1 MGVDTGPQ
9 QRIVAGRYAVGEV
22 LGRGGMGTV
31 WLATDKVLQRQ
42 VALKEVTFS
51 IHLTDEE
58 REVLRERTMR
68 EARAAARLDHP
79 CVTHVFDVV
88 EEDGRPW
95 LVMEHVSSR
104 SLQEIVE
111 EQGPLPPHVVARIG
125 LDVLAALEAA
135 HAEGIVH
142 RDVKPANVLVA
153 PDGRARLTD
162 FGIATTTGDSSL
174 TTQGALIGSPS
185 YMAPERAAGGQPGG
199 SVDLWSLGA
208 TLYTAVEGRLA
219 FDRGDPVATLM
230 AVATEPPAPPRLAGP
245 LTPVLL
251 GLLTKDPAQRATPA
265 QARRDL
271 QAVAAGSA
279 PTWTPGPP
287 PGPPPSRPGPP
298 PQAAAPAGPA
308 VGSPPPE
315 RQVPRAPAVERIDA
329 DDLRRLA
336 EASRAV
342 LGSVARDSARYLAR
356 RAARGGKEARRTEQP
371 AHRHRPSGGRATGRT
386 PARRDGGSSG
396 VGSSCPPWCSW
407 PWACWSCSGCC
418 GCWRCSSTCS
428 DDPRRQCAGTGSR
441 PRSRRN
447 RSRWWCASG
456 EWTTVTGQVACRM
469 HCRLVEPSSTD
480 EKPPCPRLPSTSRSA
495 PCDCRI
501 STSAAAPCAA
511 RIVTSAR
518 LGQSG
523 GHLVDQGARPPLRLA
538 AQPGTQPVGVRR
550 PDDVQIGPVVRRPVG
565 HDHLDRH
572 AAPGRVLHREPQ
584 RRLRAGG
591 AVDTRD
597 HPRPTHGRLVAP
609 LLLGLDRVRFVVHEA
624 TSSDPTTSSSAPA
637 TSTTWV
643 SVAGAVTTAS
653 RVRPCTPVSSTAR
666 RTVASSASSIAA
678 SPSSG
683 SPGSP
688 ANSVTASRCASR
700 RSASCSAQS
709 SAE

>member
-9 QRIVAGRYAVGEV
+9 ERMVAGRYAVGEV

-31 WLATDKVLQRQ
+31 WSATDKVLQRR

-95 LVMEHVSSR
+95 LVMEHVSAR

-111 EQGPLPPHVVARIG
+111 EQGPLPPPVVARIG

-142 RDVKPANVLVA
+142 RDVKPANVLVSS
-153 PDGRARLTD
+153 DGRARLTD

-230 AVATEPPAPPRLAGP
+230 AVATEPPEQPRLAGP
-245 LTPVLL
+245 LTPVLM

-271 QAVAAGSA
+271 QAVAAGGG

-287 PGPPPSRPGPP
+287 PGPPPARPGPP
-298 PQAAAPAGPA
+298 PPAAAPAGA
-308 VGSPPPE
+308 APPG
-315 RQVPRAPAVERIDA
+315 QHVPRSPSVERIDA
-329 DDLRRLA
+329 EDLRRLA

-356 RAARGGKEARRTEQP
+356 RAVRGKEPRPEAKPTP
-371 AHRHRPSGGRATGRT
+371 AGGRR
-386 PARRDGGSSG
+386 PGG
-396 VGSSCPPWCSW
+396 
-407 PWACWSCSGCC
+407 AKDT
-418 GCWRCSSTCS
+418 R
-428 DDPRRQCAGTGSR
+428 PRRR
-441 PRSRRN
+441 FKRR
-447 RSRWWCASG
+447 WVVVP
-456 EWTTVTGQVACRM
+456 TLM
-469 HCRLVEPSSTD
+469 ILM
-480 EKPPCPRLPSTSRSA
+480 
-495 PCDCRI
+495 
-501 STSAAAPCAA
+501 
-511 RIVTSAR
+511 
-518 LGQSG
+518 
-523 GHLVDQGARPPLRLA
+523 
-538 AQPGTQPVGVRR
+538 VGVLLTL
-550 PDDVQIGPVVRRPVG
+550 G
-565 HDHLDRH
+565 
-572 AAPGRVLHREPQ
+572 VLW
-584 RRLRAGG
+584 LL
-591 AVDTRD
+591 AVLF
-597 HPRPTHGRLVAP
+597 GVL
-609 LLLGLDRVRFVVHEA
+609 
-624 TSSDPTTSSSAPA
+624 
-637 TSTTWV
+637 
-643 SVAGAVTTAS
+643 
-653 RVRPCTPVSSTAR
+653 
-666 RTVASSASSIAA
+666 
-678 SPSSG
+678 
-683 SPGSP
+683 
-688 ANSVTASRCASR
+688 
-700 RSASCSAQS
+700 
-709 SAE
+709 